1 MISSLGAGNIVASTI
16 FPLAAIVSLVL
27 RLRARHSGVGSWFID
42 DYMIIVALLSVIGS
56 AIINILAVAKYGLG
70 THILFINP
78 QDLFSIAKLEYAD
91 GLVMIVSSTFTKL
104 STVYLY
110 RRVLPPYK
118 KSIPTIALLVVLYA
132 WGVAYLA
139 TDLFSC
145 IPISSR
151 WDVSN
156 PGYCY
161 STDREDEAFDISNL
175 VINFLILLRPIT
187 QLREFRLLSRRMKA
201 WIGGSISLGIL
212 VIVVIAIHIAI
223 SYYPEGIVDASYNL
237 AKLSLLSQLEASL
250 FVICACVLSLASS
263 HPTSSLEEKKEEE
276 GRYEKPELAA
286 DDIPRQMGELD
297 SAAIVELPV
306 PDAELAGNEQFH
318 QLDDTSTNRPRERV

>member
-42 DYMIIVALLSVIGS
+42 DYMIIVALL
-56 AIINILAVAKYGLG
+56 
-70 THILFINP
+70 
-78 QDLFSIAKLEYAD
+78 EYAD

-104 STVYLY
+104 SIVYLY

-151 WDVSN
+151 WDSSN

-187 QLREFRLLSRRMKA
+187 QLREFRLLSPRMKA
-201 WIGGSISLGIL
+201 WIGGSISLE
-212 VIVVIAIHIAI
+212 A
-223 SYYPEGIVDASYNL
+223 IVDASYNL

-263 HPTSSLEEKKEEE
+263 HPISSLEEKKEEE

-318 QLDDTSTNRPRERV
+318 QLDDTSTNRSRERV